1 MSRVA
6 SSITG
11 SSGKS
16 ILDYSLYP
24 PLVPSYLEFSSSA
37 RYSSQVYTSNPYLLF
52 FPFLELASIQQEIT
66 GLLAL
71 EYQMTRNLEALKSAH
86 SKSKYGRTAR
96 GRVIRWMGRIFA
108 VYCVFRSISVKTFL
122 CFTLCLFPYFY
133 LFSAYS
139 IFSVH
144 STRVQTQARAL
155 TPI

>member
-11 SSGKS
+11 SSGKPIS
-16 ILDYSLYP
+16 NYSLYP
-24 PLVPSYLEFSSSA
+24 PQLSRIFKFCDIQAKYTRATLT
-37 RYSSQVYTSNPYLLF
+37 YSF

-96 GRVIRWMGRIFA
+96 GRVIRWMGKIFA

-144 STRVQTQARAL
+144 STLPQIQARAL

>member
-1 MSRVA
+1 MA

-11 SSGKS
+11 SSGKPIS
-16 ILDYSLYP
+16 NYSLYP
-24 PLVPSYLEFSSSA
+24 PQLSRIFKFCDIQAKYTRATLT
-37 RYSSQVYTSNPYLLF
+37 YSF

-96 GRVIRWMGRIFA
+96 GRVIRWMGKIFA

-139 IFSVH
+139 ISSVH
-144 STRVQTQARAL
+144 STRAQTQARAL